1 MNTLPSIDSIDVS
14 GKTVFVRVSLDVPL
28 DNGHITDTTRLE
40 ASLAT
45 IQKLK
50 ERDAKRIIVA
60 GHMGRPNGEFD
71 PSLSTKN
78 VIEWYKQALQ
88 EDVYFI
94 PFNNKESL
102 HSYPILIKHEPHR
115 VFLLENLRF
124 WEGEEENSEEFV
136 DALDSLAEVYIND
149 CFDTSHREHASIV
162 GLPKTMPSAF
172 GVNFIEEYNHLS
184 RVIDDPTR
192 PVVAILSGVK
202 EDKLEYLDSFYEL
215 ADKVLIAGR
224 LPEYL
229 GEEYSH
235 PKAVMAHLI
244 QDKEDITLH
253 SVEHF
258 ETELRKAKTIIV
270 SGPMGKF
277 EEEGHRQGT
286 QRVFEAVAAN
296 EIAFKLAGGG
306 NTNEAI
312 EMLGIRDKF
321 DWISTAGGAML
332 EFLANKTLPGIEA
345 TISK

>member
-1 MNTLPSIDSIDVS
+1 MNTLPSINSIEIS
-14 GKTVFVRVSLDVPL
+14 NKTVFVRVSLDVPVE
-28 DNGHITDTTRLE
+28 DGHITDTTRLE

-45 IQKLK
+45 IHKLK
-50 ERDAKRIIVA
+50 ENNAKRIIIA

-78 VIEWYKQALQ
+78 VIEWYKQALH

-94 PFNNKESL
+94 PFINQESL
-102 HSYPILIKHEPHR
+102 HSYPILVKHEPHR

-124 WEGEEENSEEFV
+124 WEGEEENNEEFV

-149 CFDTSHREHASIV
+149 CFDTSHRDHASIT

-172 GVNFIEEYNHLS
+172 GVNFIQEYEHLS
-184 RVIDDPTR
+184 KVIDDPKH

-202 EDKLEYLDSFYEL
+202 EDKLKYLDAFYDL

-229 GEEYSH
+229 GEDYSH

-258 ETELRKAKTIIV
+258 ESELRKAKTIIV

-286 QRVFEAVAAN
+286 QKVFEAIAAN
-296 EIAFKLAGGG
+296 ESAFKLAGGG

-312 EMLGIRDKF
+312 DMLNLRGQF
-321 DWISTAGGAML
+321 DWVSTAGGAML

-345 TISK
+345 ICQ